1 MSSEEIIDPTV
12 QHNASVR
19 RVLLHMVLPFVLIM
33 MTVGAIVWVGIN
45 SYRTTSEG
53 VSVLTRE
60 LMEATQQYIGQEVGD
75 YIAPSAAGNLI
86 AGGMIEHAPPLVS
99 DKVFYSYGSVMLQK
113 IPQLQSF
120 YLADDLGNFTLI
132 TRSATKDVQDRV
144 RLVTGADGKKFL
156 QHTLYNA
163 AGQVVGHYDAPAND
177 YDPRTR
183 PWYKNTAN
191 KDTIQWTQPY
201 LFPSD
206 KQFVMTSSLRF
217 KRDDGHEMV
226 FATNIS
232 LNELSAF
239 LDKIKIGKNG
249 SAMIVD
255 ANGRVIA
262 GRNLMQHAQAA
273 GWDPDKMVLDP
284 KDYPVFALGYDH
296 YRVRGFGPKH
306 VEWDGKTYIAMA
318 SALPRYSQGWILLIV
333 APENDF
339 GSFAHQSSRQSLQ
352 FAGIVTVFSLLLGG
366 LYLRQLRRTEAG
378 NRRLSVHQSQVA
390 QESGALQQVAVTP
403 HLFDPTAEP
412 LVITEQLAQVTGARR
427 ASLWRFLHDGAAM
440 VCDDTYDRTQNTHS
454 GGFEMGRQELGKF
467 FDAVEEGNSFF
478 VSNAATDERTTRF
491 ERLVMREVSTHAL
504 AVYPVHGPHGTLGM
518 LALEEPVML
527 PHLLYFVE
535 LMASIA
541 GTRFVAQST
550 LEAQQTP
557 VVAGGGL
564 PAPNAPPGPTKSDN
578 LLMRADEM
586 AAVTGAS
593 IYPSVAVLVVSFSDP
608 VVEGNKETA
617 TLIALINQLATQV
630 QSVAQEEQLFAVE
643 VAGHRM
649 ICMAGCT
656 TEPDPTALFRLA
668 NAALKMRETFMGALA
683 AADLEPV
690 FTMGMDF
697 GPAFGGAVGQAPTVF
712 NLWGQTVSLAELM
725 AESAIDPGTIQV
737 TERVYASLRDRYL
750 FRSRGSFFV
759 PHLGLGRAYT
769 LAARR

>member
-12 QHNASVR
+12 QHDASVR
-19 RVLLHMVLPFVLIM
+19 RVLLHMVLPFVLII
-33 MTVGAIVWVGIN
+33 MTVGAIACVGIN

-120 YLADDLGNFTLI
+120 YLADDQGNFTLI
-132 TRSATKDVQDRV
+132 TRSPDKGVQDRE
-144 RLVTGADGKKFL
+144 RLVVGADGKKSFHHSL
-156 QHTLYNA
+156 FNE
-163 AGQVVGHYDAPAND
+163 AGQKLREFETPAGE

-183 PWYKNTAN
+183 PWYKNTEK
-191 KDTIQWTQPY
+191 KDSIQWTQPY

-239 LDKIKIGKNG
+239 LDKIKIGKTG

-262 GRNLMQHAQAA
+262 GRNLMQHAEAA
-273 GWDPDKMVLDP
+273 GWDPNKMVLDP
-284 KDYPVFALGYDH
+284 KTYPIFALGYDH

-352 FAGIVTVFSLLLGG
+352 FAGIVTVFSLTLGA
-366 LYLRQLRRTEAG
+366 LYIRQLRRTEAG
-378 NRRLSVHQSQVA
+378 NRRLAVQQSQLA
-390 QESGALQQVAVTP
+390 QESGALQQVAIAP
-403 HLFDPTAEP
+403 NLFDPSAEP
-412 LVITEQLAQVTGARR
+412 LAITEQLAQVTGARR

-454 GGFEMGRQELGKF
+454 GGFEMGREELGKF
-467 FDAVEEGNSFF
+467 FDAIEEGTPFS

-491 ERLVMREVSTHAL
+491 ERLVMREVGTHAL
-504 AVYPVHGPHGTLGM
+504 AVYPVHGPHGALGM

-541 GTRFVAQST
+541 GTRFAAQSAV
-550 LEAQQTP
+550 EAQQTTSVENTALAP
-557 VVAGGGL
+557 VQAFG
-564 PAPNAPPGPTKSDN
+564 APKSDN
-578 LLMRADEM
+578 LLMHAEEM

-593 IYPSVAVLVVSFSDP
+593 IYPSVAVLVVSFADP

-630 QSVAQEEQLFAVE
+630 QTVAQEEQLFAVE

-690 FTMGMDF
+690 FTMGMDY
-697 GPAFGGAVGQAPTVF
+697 GPAFGGAGGQSPTVF

-737 TERVYASLRDRYL
+737 TERVYANLRARYL
-750 FRSRGSFFV
+750 FRSRGAFFL

>member
-19 RVLLHMVLPFVLIM
+19 RVLLHMVLPFVLIIL
-33 MTVGAIVWVGIN
+33 TVGAIAWVGIS
-45 SYRTTSEG
+45 SYRTTSQG

-86 AGGMIEHAPPLVS
+86 AGGMIEHAPPQVS

-120 YLADDLGNFTLI
+120 YLADDQGNFTLI
-132 TRSATKDVQDRV
+132 TRSPDKDVLDHV
-144 RLVTGADGKKFL
+144 RLVVGANGQKIL
-156 QHTLYNA
+156 HHVLYNT
-163 AGQVVGHYDAPAND
+163 AGQMVRQYDAPAGE

-183 PWYKNTAN
+183 PWYKNTDK
-191 KDTIQWTQPY
+191 KDGIQWTQPY

-217 KRDDGHEMV
+217 RRDDGHEMV

-239 LDKIKIGKNG
+239 LDRIKIGKSG

-255 ANGRVIA
+255 ASGKVIA
-262 GRNLMQHAQAA
+262 GHNLMQHAEAA
-273 GWDPDKMVLDP
+273 GWDPNKMVLDP
-284 KDYPVFALGYDH
+284 KSYPVFALGYDH

-306 VEWDGKTYIAMA
+306 VDWDSKTYITMA
-318 SALPRYSQGWILLIV
+318 SALPRYSQGWILLIA

-339 GSFAHQSSRQSLQ
+339 GSFAHQSSRQSLE
-352 FAGIVTVFSLLLGG
+352 FAAIVTVFSLLLGG
-366 LYLRQLRRTEAG
+366 LYIRQLRRTEAG
-378 NRRLSVHQSQVA
+378 NRRLTAQKSQLA
-390 QESGALQQVAVTP
+390 QESGALQQVALAP
-403 HLFDPTAEP
+403 SLFDPAAEA

-427 ASLWRFLHDGAAM
+427 ASLWRFLHDGTAM
-440 VCDDTYDRTQNTHS
+440 VCDDTYDRAQNTHS
-454 GGFEMGRQELGKF
+454 GGFEMGREELGKF
-467 FDAVEEGNSFF
+467 FEAIEEGTPFA
-478 VSNAATDERTTRF
+478 VDNAATDERTTRF
-491 ERLVMREVSTHAL
+491 ERLVMREAGTHAL
-504 AVYPVHGPHGTLGM
+504 AVYPVHGPHGALGM
-518 LALEEPVML
+518 LALEEPAML

-541 GTRFVAQST
+541 GTRFAAQSL

-557 VVAGGGL
+557 ELENRSASSVAVLGT
-564 PAPNAPPGPTKSDN
+564 PKSDN

-593 IYPSVAVLVVSFSDP
+593 IYPAVAVLVVSFSDP
-608 VVEGNKETA
+608 VVEGSKETA
-617 TLIALINQLATQV
+617 TLIDLINRLATQV
-630 QSVAQEEQLFAVE
+630 QTVAQDEHLFAVE

-697 GPAFGGAVGQAPTVF
+697 GPAFGGAVGQSPTVF

>member
-19 RVLLHMVLPFVLIM
+19 RVLLHMVLPFVLII
-33 MTVGAIVWVGIN
+33 MTVGAIAWVGIS
-45 SYRTTSEG
+45 SYRTTREG

-60 LMEATQQYIGQEVGD
+60 LMEATQHYIGQEVGD

-86 AGGMIEHAPPLVS
+86 AAGMIEHAPPLVS

-120 YLADDLGNFTLI
+120 YLADDQGNFTLI
-132 TRSATKDVQDRV
+132 TRSPDKDVLDHV
-144 RLVTGADGKKFL
+144 RLVTQPGGAKVLHHVLFN
-156 QHTLYNA
+156 T
-163 AGQVVGHYDAPAND
+163 AGQQVRQYDAPAGD
-177 YDPRTR
+177 YDPRVR
-183 PWYKNTAN
+183 PWYKNTAG

-201 LFPSD
+201 LFPTD

-217 KRDDGHEMV
+217 RRDDGHEMV

-239 LDKIKIGKNG
+239 LDKIKIGKSG

-255 ANGRVIA
+255 GEGRVIA
-262 GRNLMQHAQAA
+262 GRNLTQHAEAA

-284 KDYPVFALGYDH
+284 KIYPVFALGYDH

-306 VEWDGKTYIAMA
+306 VEWDSKTYITMA
-318 SALPRYSQGWILLIV
+318 SALPRYSQGWILLIA

-352 FAGIVTVFSLLLGG
+352 FAGIVTVFSLLLGA
-366 LYLRQLRRTEAG
+366 LYIRQLRRTEAG
-378 NRRLSVHQSQVA
+378 NRRLAVQQSQVA
-390 QESGALQQVAVTP
+390 QESGALQQVAVAP
-403 HLFDPTAEP
+403 HLFDPAADA
-412 LVITEQLAQVTGARR
+412 LVLTEQLAQVTGARR

-454 GGFEMGRQELGKF
+454 GGFEMGREELGKF
-467 FDAVEEGNSFF
+467 FDAIEEGSSFS

-491 ERLVMREVSTHAL
+491 ERLVMREVSTRAL

-518 LALEEPVML
+518 LALEDPVML

-541 GTRFVAQST
+541 GTRFAAQDV
-550 LEAQQTP
+550 LEAQQKPVADSKTSAPVAVTGTP
-557 VVAGGGL
+557 M
-564 PAPNAPPGPTKSDN
+564 SDN

-586 AAVTGAS
+586 ADVTGAS

-617 TLIALINQLATQV
+617 ALIALINQLATQV
-630 QSVAQEEQLFAVE
+630 QSVAQEEHLFAVE

-656 TEPDPTALFRLA
+656 TEPDPTALVRLA

-697 GPAFGGAVGQAPTVF
+697 GPAFGGAVGQLPTVF

-737 TERVYASLRDRYL
+737 TERVYTNLRDRYL

>member
-12 QHNASVR
+12 QHDASVR
-19 RVLLHMVLPFVLIM
+19 RVLLHMVLPFVLII
-33 MTVGAIVWVGIN
+33 MTVVAIAWVGIN

-60 LMEATQQYIGQEVGD
+60 LLDATQQYIGQEVGD

-99 DKVFYSYGSVMLQK
+99 DKVFYSYGSTMLQK

-120 YLADDLGNFTLI
+120 YLADDQGNFTLI
-132 TRSATKDVQDRV
+132 TRSSTKDVQDHV
-144 RLVTGADGKKFL
+144 RLVTEPDGKKVF

-163 AGQVVGHYDAPAND
+163 MGQKVGQHDVPAND

-239 LDKIKIGKNG
+239 LDKIKIGKTG

-255 ANGRVIA
+255 ANGRIIA

-284 KDYPVFALGYDH
+284 KVYPVFALGYDH
-296 YRVRGFGPKH
+296 YRVRGFGPKQ

-318 SALPRYSQGWILLIV
+318 SALPRYSQGWILLIA

-352 FAGIVTVFSLLLGG
+352 FAAIVTVFSLLLGG
-366 LYLRQLRRTEAG
+366 LYIRQLRKTEAV
-378 NRRLSVHQSQVA
+378 NRRLAVQHAQVA

-403 HLFDPTAEP
+403 QLFDPTAEP
-412 LVITEQLAQVTGARR
+412 LVITEQLAQVAGARR

-454 GGFEMGRQELGKF
+454 GGFEMGREELGKLF
-467 FDAVEEGNSFF
+467 EAIEEGTSFF
-478 VSNAATDERTTRF
+478 VGNAATDERTTRF
-491 ERLVMREVSTHAL
+491 ERLVMREASTHAL
-504 AVYPVHGPHGTLGM
+504 AVYPVRGPHGALGM
-518 LALEEPVML
+518 LALEEPIML
-527 PHLLYFVE
+527 PHLQYFVE

-541 GTRFVAQST
+541 GTRFAAQGA
-550 LEAQQTP
+550 LEAHQGA
-557 VVAGGGL
+557 VGDGAGL
-564 PAPNAPPGPTKSDN
+564 PAPAATLGVTKSDN
-578 LLMRADEM
+578 LLMRAEEM

-593 IYPSVAVLVVSFSDP
+593 IYPAVAVLVVSFSDP
-608 VVEGNKETA
+608 VVEGNKETT

-630 QSVAQEEQLFAVE
+630 QSVAHEEQLFAVE

-656 TEPDPTALFRLA
+656 TEPDHTALFRLA
-668 NAALKMRETFMGALA
+668 NAALKMRETFMAALA